1 MYICLNLDFYLI
13 ISEDYKCGN
22 QSQIKSVIAHKS
34 STQAEKLCVNSF
46 ARFIPSAPT
55 QAENGAR

>member
-1 MYICLNLDFYLI
+1 MYICLNLDFHLI

-22 QSQIKSVIAHKS
+22 HSQIKCVIAQMR
-34 STQAEKLCVNSF
+34 STRAGKLCVISF
-46 ARFIPSAPT
+46 MRFIPSAPT

>member
-22 QSQIKSVIAHKS
+22 QSQIKSVIAQMS
-34 STQAEKLCVNSF
+34 STHAGKLYVISF
-46 ARFIPSAPT
+46 TSFIPSAPT